1 MVCMKK
7 WKIYALFLAVV
18 EGVGALAGWLT
29 RRGVQ
34 AMASVPKSALTPPD
48 AVFPVVWAILF
59 ALLGVGAAKV
69 YLAPA
74 SPERTKALRL
84 FWAQL
89 AVNFLWS
96 PIYFNW
102 QAFALAFFWLV
113 LLWVLILLMIRAFS
127 KVDSGAAWLQLPY
140 LLWVSFA
147 GYLTLTTWLM
157 NR

>member
-1 MVCMKK
+1 MKRGK
-7 WKIYALFLAVV
+7 PYAWFPAIT

-29 RRGVQ
+29 RNGVR
-34 AMASVPKSALTPPD
+34 AMDAVPKSSLTPPD

-59 ALLGVGAAKV
+59 ALLGVGAAKIW
-69 YLAPA
+69 LAPP
-74 SPERTKALRL
+74 SPERTRALRL
-84 FWAQL
+84 FWVQL

-96 PIYFNW
+96 FLYFSW
-102 QAFALAFFWLV
+102 QAYALAFFWLV

-127 KVDSGAAWLQLPY
+127 RVDQGAAWLQLPY

-147 GYLTLTTWLM
+147 GYLTLVTWLM